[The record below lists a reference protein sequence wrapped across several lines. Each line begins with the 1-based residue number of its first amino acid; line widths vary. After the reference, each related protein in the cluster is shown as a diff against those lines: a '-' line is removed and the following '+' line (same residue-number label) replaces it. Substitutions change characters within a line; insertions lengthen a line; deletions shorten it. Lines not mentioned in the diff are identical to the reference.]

1 MLLLLITSHHESLMP
16 EVHHDLFM
24 QLGLCVCVC
33 VYLCSIHK
41 KGKLPHLQES
51 VSALLRAVFTLLRI
65 YGPSNTAFL
74 RIIANIM
81 LTAPPFG
88 ACSKHFTLLNLLVF
102 MTTT

>member
-16 EVHHDLFM
+16 EVHRDLFV
-24 QLGLCVCVC
+24 QLGRCVCVC
-33 VYLCSIHK
+33 VCMYLRSIHK

-65 YGPSNTAFL
+65 YGPSDTAFL

-81 LTAPPFG
+81 LTAPPLEPVL
-88 ACSKHFTLLNLLVF
+88 STLHY
-102 MTTT
+102 